1 MRTVLSIAMT
11 LALAV
16 AWGCQ
21 SSSTRGGGVSSDEG
35 FKIVVPTF
43 ATELKQGETQSV
55 PISLERGGS
64 FKRDVKLEVKSSKG
78 IGVEPGDLLVK
89 AGDKP
94 ESQVRVTAAKDA
106 AIGNY
111 RVYVKGTPAT
121 GEPTTAE
128 FNVKVV
134 AP

>member
-1 MRTVLSIAMT
+1 MRTAMSIVML
-11 LALAV
+11 LALTAV
-16 AWGCQ
+16 WGCQ
-21 SSSTRGGGVSSDEG
+21 SSSTRGGGVSKDEG
-35 FKIVVPTF
+35 FKIAVPTF
-43 ATELKQGETQSV
+43 TTVLKQGETQSV
-55 PISLERGGS
+55 PISLQRGEA

-78 IGVEPGDLLVK
+78 ISVEPGDLLVK

-94 ESQVRVTAAKDA
+94 DAQVRISAAKDA

-111 RVYVKGTPAT
+111 RVYVKGSPAT

-128 FNVKVV
+128 FEVKVV